1 MIQRIL
7 KNKYPIMVATVF
19 LIYIIATAFV
29 LIFAAKIGPIIEYNN
44 QPVVSLPNVTRLTQ
58 SDFTTVDIDNSK
70 IYEGPLVLV
79 NNYNECKFDGE
90 ELVSVLEYKQS
101 IDNDKYMVA
110 DYDVKLNNSVVKNLD
125 QMLSDFHDV
134 YNDDSVMVSSGYR
147 SKQLQDEL
155 YADEQQKKQDT
166 DSTDGELVAVPG
178 YSEHQ
183 TGYAVDLSINLG
195 DDAYVEYTNTDDYK
209 WMLDN
214 CAIYGYILRYP
225 PDKIHIT
232 EIAHETWHYRYVGTP
247 HASYIMQNNLCLEE
261 YIDLVKH
268 YNNINPLY
276 VADLSLTNWMIYYV
290 PATTGEQTAVTVPI
304 NNDYQVYGNN
314 SDGFV
319 VAVKL
324 K

>member
-1 MIQRIL
+1 
-7 KNKYPIMVATVF
+7 MVATVF

-44 QPVVSLPNVTRLTQ
+44 KAVVSLPNVTRLTQ
-58 SDFTTVDIDNSK
+58 SDFTTVDIENSK

-90 ELVSVLEYKQS
+90 NLVSVLEYAQEKG
-101 IDNDKYMVA
+101 NEKYIVA
-110 DYDVKLNNSVVKNLD
+110 DYDVKVNSSIVESLD
-125 QMLSDFHDV
+125 KMLSDFHDV
-134 YNDDSVMVSSGYR
+134 YNDDSVMVASGYR
-147 SKQLQDEL
+147 SKQLQEEL
-155 YADEQQKKQDT
+155 YAEEQQKDDT
-166 DSTDGELVAVPG
+166 EEADGELVAVPG

-183 TGYAVDLSINLG
+183 TGYAVDLSISLG
-195 DDAYVEYTNTDDYK
+195 EGSYVEYTNNDDYQ

-214 CAIYGYILRYP
+214 CSKYGYILRYP
-225 PDKIHIT
+225 PDKIDIT

-261 YIDLVKH
+261 YIMLVKGCDRS
-268 YNNINPLY
+268 NPLY
-276 VADLSLTNWMIYYV
+276 VTDLTLTNWMIYYV
-290 PATTGEQTAVTVPI
+290 PATAGEQTAVTVPI

-314 SDGFV
+314 SDGFI

-324 K
+324 N

>member
-1 MIQRIL
+1 
-7 KNKYPIMVATVF
+7 MVATVF
-19 LIYIIATAFV
+19 LIYIIAIAFV
-29 LIFAAKIGPIIEYNN
+29 LIFAAKIGPVIEYNN
-44 QPVVSLPNVTRLTQ
+44 RSVVSLPNVTRLSQ
-58 SDFTTVDIDNSK
+58 DDFTMVDIDNSK

-90 ELVSVLEYKQS
+90 EIASVLEYKQE
-101 IDNDKYMVA
+101 IGNEKYMVA
-110 DYDVKLNNSVVKNLD
+110 DYDVKLNSAIIGNLD
-125 QMLSDFHDV
+125 NMLSDFHDA

-147 SKQLQDEL
+147 SKQLQEEL
-155 YADEQQKKQDT
+155 YDEEQLTKEDT
-166 DSTDGELVAVPG
+166 ESTDGELVAVPG

-183 TGYAVDLSINLG
+183 TGYAVDLSISLG
-195 DDAYVEYTNTDDYK
+195 DDAYVEYTNSDDYK

-214 CAIYGYILRYP
+214 CSIYGFILRYP
-225 PDKIHIT
+225 PDKVAIT

-261 YIDLVKH
+261 YIELVK
-268 YNNINPLY
+268 NCDQINPLY
-276 VADLSLTNWMIYYV
+276 VTDLSLTNWMIYYV
-290 PATTGEQTAVTVPI
+290 PATAGEYTAVTVPI

-324 K
+324 N